1 VVAKERVV
9 TAAIVWAVLILAG
22 SALYLAGEIE
32 GRRRERRVRE
42 RMRRRLAELAY
53 DELTIRLANADAADL
68 ADNARWSRNMTRRFE
83 VVR

>member
-1 VVAKERVV
+1 M
-9 TAAIVWAVLILAG
+9 TAALLWAIIILGG
-22 SALYLAGEIE
+22 SALFLAGEVE

-53 DELTIRLANADAADL
+53 DELTIRLANADAAEL
-68 ADNARWSRNMTRRFE
+68 ADNARWSRNVTRRFE

>member
-1 VVAKERVV
+1 M
-9 TAAIVWAVLILAG
+9 TAALLWAIIILGG
-22 SALYLAGEIE
+22 SALFLAGEVE

-68 ADNARWSRNMTRRFE
+68 ADNARWSRNVTRRFE

>member
-1 VVAKERVV
+1 M
-9 TAAIVWAVLILAG
+9 TAAIVWAVLILVG

-68 ADNARWSRNMTRRFE
+68 ADNAPWSRNVTRRFE

>member
-1 VVAKERVV
+1 M
-9 TAAIVWAVLILAG
+9 TAALLWAIIILGG
-22 SALYLAGEIE
+22 SALFLAGEVE

>member
-1 VVAKERVV
+1 VVAKERVM
-9 TAAIVWAVLILAG
+9 TAALLWAIIILGG
-22 SALYLAGEIE
+22 SALFLAGEVE

-53 DELTIRLANADAADL
+53 DELTIRLANADAAEL
-68 ADNARWSRNMTRRFE
+68 ADNARWSRNVTRRFE